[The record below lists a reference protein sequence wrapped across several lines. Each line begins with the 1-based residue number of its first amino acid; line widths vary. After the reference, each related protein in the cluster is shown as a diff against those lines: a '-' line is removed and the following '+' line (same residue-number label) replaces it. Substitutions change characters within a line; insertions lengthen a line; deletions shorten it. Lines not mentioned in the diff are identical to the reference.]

1 MDSVEDA
8 NNEEAYVEDE
18 PQVMNEPNDGP
29 SNGNG
34 GYIQDSYINGLLAYI
49 SNPWIW
55 LLTAIFAYY
64 LIKRLN
70 LNTKYYE
77 WQQKREYL
85 AEAEHVKKNP
95 DFYRQRM
102 EAMERARQ
110 KQQEA
115 HDIAAMELAEKER
128 KKEEERRAQKVEQLE
143 NLVNG
148 KGYNNK
154 SSKAGATSSESS
166 GKTSK
171 EKTTKSNFRS
181 DYNPLMGAGGSGYRP
196 ERRGFSAGG
205 GG

>member
-1 MDSVEDA
+1 MGGTTCNSTRTRG
-8 NNEEAYVEDE
+8 
-18 PQVMNEPNDGP
+18 GP
-29 SNGNG
+29 CIPLYSLSF
-34 GYIQDSYINGLLAYI
+34 IVAV
-49 SNPWIW
+49 
-55 LLTAIFAYY
+55 FAYY

-154 SSKAGATSSESS
+154 SSKAGATSSENS

-181 DYNPLMGAGGSGYRP
+181 DYNPLMGGGGSGYRP
-196 ERRGFSAGG
+196 ERRGFSA
-205 GG
+205 

>member
-34 GYIQDSYINGLLAYI
+34 GYIQGNFVTAYNQQEQTAYLISNFSNKYKLFVLDSYINGLLAYI

-110 KQQEA
+110 KQQ
-115 HDIAAMELAEKER
+115 
-128 KKEEERRAQKVEQLE
+128 
-143 NLVNG
+143 VNIFTFG
-148 KGYNNK
+148 DHI
-154 SSKAGATSSESS
+154 SI
-166 GKTSK
+166 
-171 EKTTKSNFRS
+171 
-181 DYNPLMGAGGSGYRP
+181 LIIIL
-196 ERRGFSAGG
+196 
-205 GG
+205 